1 MLLVIL
7 LSLLSPLLI
16 GWLLVQVLLPAP
28 VNPPDGRSSG
38 YPLLWKLCLA
48 PGAGLALVSL
58 LYFLWSLIF
67 SPTQAL
73 AGYLV
78 IEGLLLFGLGVF
90 AWRRRRP
97 AFSLFQELEGPGVR
111 AKGQIT
117 QFLNSLLRIK
127 WPAGVQLLTL
137 FAGLVFALFLLNF
150 LSEWQKLAFEKPF
163 GDWDAWAIWNL
174 RAAFIASGD
183 GWLNGFS
190 PVILWSHPDYPL
202 LLPLNVA
209 RVWTLLGE
217 RAVLAPVIVGL
228 LFQLSLVGLL
238 ATSVQMLRGAL
249 QGLLAGS
256 VGMAVLF
263 VSLSFRQYADIPL
276 AYYLLAANVLLF
288 IADVSPARQP
298 GPALL
303 AGLMTG
309 AALWTKNEGWAL
321 LVAVLAARLLL
332 DLASRA
338 PLARMARWLGLFLLG
353 LLPLLLAAV
362 FFKLTLAPPNDI
374 LAGLSLPAVKSKLVE
389 ISRYLTILKAVRG
402 QFTHYGNLALPM
414 LPLLLGYGLLAGV
427 SFSKEQRGGILA
439 LLLRV
444 AGVSA
449 VYFMIYLLT
458 PNNLAWQ
465 LNTSLER
472 LVSQILPSALLLYF
486 LMVSALILP
495 ASQKAKQPSQLPSSA
510 ISDRR
515 SHENL

>member
-7 LSLLSPLLI
+7 LSLLLPLLI
-16 GWLLVQVLLPAP
+16 GLLLVQVLLPATA
-28 VNPPDGRSSG
+28 NPPAGRPTA

-48 PGAGLALVSL
+48 PGAGFALVSL

-78 IEGLLLFGLGVF
+78 IEGLLLLGLGVL
-90 AWRRRRP
+90 AWRGLHP
-97 AFSLFQELEGPGVR
+97 AWPGLHL
-111 AKGQIT
+111 KGST
-117 QFLNSLLRIK
+117 AV
-127 WPAGVQLLTL
+127 WLLTL
-137 FAGLVFALFLLNF
+137 FAGLVFAIFLLNF
-150 LSEWQKLAFEKPF
+150 ISEWQKLAFEKPY

-202 LLPLNVA
+202 LMPLNVA
-209 RVWTLLGE
+209 RVWALLGE
-217 RAVLAPVIVGL
+217 RSVLAPVIVGL

-263 VSLSFRQYADIPL
+263 VSLNFRQYADIPL
-276 AYYLLAANVLLF
+276 AYYFLAANILLF
-288 IADVSPARQP
+288 MADVSAARQP
-298 GPALL
+298 GPPLL

-332 DLASRA
+332 DLAGRR
-338 PLARMARWLGLFLLG
+338 PLARLARWLGFFLLG
-353 LLPLLLAAV
+353 LLPLLLAALY
-362 FFKLTLAPPNDI
+362 FKLALAPPNDI
-374 LAGLSLPAVKSKLVE
+374 IAGLSLAAIKSKLVE
-389 ISRYLTILKAVRG
+389 VSRYLTILKAVRS

-414 LPLLLGYGLLAGV
+414 LPLLLGYGLLAGI
-427 SFSKEQRGGILA
+427 SFSKDQRDGILA

-444 AGVSA
+444 AGISA
-449 VYFMIYLLT
+449 LYFMIYLLT

-472 LVSQILPSALLLYF
+472 LVTQILPSALFLYF
-486 LMVSALILP
+486 LVVSALQ
-495 ASQKAKQPSQLPSSA
+495 SPSQPGVLDEG
-510 ISDRR
+510 IT
-515 SHENL
+515 